1 MVVALVSSHEHRSA
15 REVSVTRGTGR
26 RMLAMAGGTAVSR
39 GTGLLRVLVLA
50 WVLGFSPLADA
61 FNLAN
66 TIPNMLF
73 DLVLGGVLSATF
85 IPVFIEQLAV
95 QGERRAWRSIS
106 SVVSVALL
114 TLLVACVVTFVAA
127 PWIIDGFT
135 ALQHSPKQLVTPT
148 VVHQR
153 VVATTF
159 LRWFVPQVFFYGV
172 IGIGSALLNIRHR
185 FGVVAW
191 APIANNLVCIVV
203 LCWFHLVDPSP
214 TLTSV
219 SQHHHLLWLGL
230 GTSLGVAVQFLC
242 MVPSLARNDLY
253 RLRLRFDFADPAL
266 RAIAR
271 LGSWTLAVVV
281 TNQVSLYVV
290 LAFAFGIGGNG
301 PVSAYTYGWSFMQMP
316 YAVIVVSVL
325 GVLTPQ
331 LAGLA
336 TANDAVGFTRRL
348 SQGLRQSLVI
358 IVPCAAALVVL
369 AQPVVGVLLN
379 HGRLSANLL
388 AGSVVAVLAAG
399 LPGFTVFQ
407 LCIRGLQALQR
418 ARDVF
423 LLYALENG
431 LTIALCF
438 VLGRHSMTGLTGAVS
453 LAYTL
458 SAVVALA
465 VLHVQRVP
473 LVGTLA
479 SRAVRRS
486 AVGSLAMAFVMAG
499 AYAAV
504 TWSTGAL
511 LLVRVGLAA
520 VLGIVTYGLVLY
532 IGERR
537 DALRR
542 NVEP

>member
-1 MVVALVSSHEHRSA
+1 MI
-15 REVSVTRGTGR
+15 
-26 RMLAMAGGTAVSR
+26 AMAGGTAVSR

-66 TIPNMLF
+66 TVPNMLF

-85 IPVFIEQLAV
+85 IPVFVEQIAL

-106 SVVSVALL
+106 SVVSVSLL
-114 TLLVACVVTFVAA
+114 TLVVACVVTFVAA

-135 ALQHSPKQLVTPT
+135 ALQQSPRHVVSPALVQ
-148 VVHQR
+148 QR
-153 VVATTF
+153 HVATSF
-159 LRWFVPQVFFYGV
+159 LRWFVPQIFFYGI

-185 FGVVAW
+185 FSAGAW
-191 APIANNLVCIVV
+191 APIANNVVCIVV
-203 LCWFHLVDPSP
+203 LVWFHLVDPAP
-214 TLTSV
+214 TLATI
-219 SQHHHLLWLGL
+219 SQHGHLLWLGL
-230 GTSLGVAVQFLC
+230 GTSLGVAIQFIC
-242 MVPSLARNDLY
+242 MVPSLAQTDLY
-253 RLRLRFDFADPAL
+253 RLRLRLDFADPAL
-266 RAIAR
+266 KAIAR
-271 LGSWTLAVVV
+271 LGGWTLAVVV

-290 LAFAFGIGGNG
+290 LAFAFSSGGHG

-316 YAVIVVSVL
+316 YAVVVVSVL

-331 LAGLA
+331 LAALA
-336 TANDAVGFTRRL
+336 TANDAVGFTQRL
-348 SQGLRQSLVI
+348 GQGLRQSLVI
-358 IVPCAAALVVL
+358 ILPCSAALVVL

-379 HGRLSANLL
+379 HGRLNSSLL

-407 LCIRGLQALQR
+407 LCVRGLQAMQR

-423 LLYALENG
+423 LLYAFENG

-438 VLGRHSMTGLTGAVS
+438 VLGHHSITGLTGAVS
-453 LAYTL
+453 LAYAL
-458 SAVVALA
+458 SAAVALA

-473 LVGTLA
+473 LTSVLTG
-479 SRAVRRS
+479 RAVRRS
-486 AVGSLAMAFVMAG
+486 VVASLAMAVVMAAG
-499 AYAAV
+499 YATV
-504 TWSTGAL
+504 TWSGGPL
-511 LLVRVGLAA
+511 LLVRVGVAA
-520 VLGIVTYGLVLY
+520 VVGLITYGLVLY

-542 NVEP
+542 NV

>member
-1 MVVALVSSHEHRSA
+1 
-15 REVSVTRGTGR
+15 
-26 RMLAMAGGTAVSR
+26 
-39 GTGLLRVLVLA
+39 
-50 WVLGFSPLADA
+50 
-61 FNLAN
+61 
-66 TIPNMLF
+66 
-73 DLVLGGVLSATF
+73 
-85 IPVFIEQLAV
+85 
-95 QGERRAWRSIS
+95 
-106 SVVSVALL
+106 
-114 TLLVACVVTFVAA
+114 
-127 PWIIDGFT
+127 
-135 ALQHSPKQLVTPT
+135 
-148 VVHQR
+148 
-153 VVATTF
+153 
-159 LRWFVPQVFFYGV
+159 
-172 IGIGSALLNIRHR
+172 
-185 FGVVAW
+185 
-191 APIANNLVCIVV
+191 
-203 LCWFHLVDPSP
+203 
-214 TLTSV
+214 
-219 SQHHHLLWLGL
+219 LWLGL

-504 TWSTGAL
+504 TWSAGAL

-520 VLGIVTYGLVLY
+520 VMGIVTYGLVLY